1 MTGVPGGDGS
11 LVSRYA
17 AVVCDLDGVVYRGPT
32 AVPGAV
38 DALRGLDV
46 PVLYATNNASR
57 PPEEVAAHLRDLGLP
72 CTPDAVATSSQAGA
86 WLLSERVEPGS
97 PVLAVGGA
105 GVALAL
111 TEAGLRPVAPD
122 DAATGGPLV
131 AVLQGYGP
139 QVSATDLAEAA
150 YAVQGGALW
159 VATNTDTTLPTDRG
173 VAPGNGSLVGAVA
186 NAVGRAP
193 DVVAG
198 KPAPPLYLL
207 CAARLGVEPAA
218 VLAVGD
224 RLDTDI
230 EGAVAAGIDS
240 LLVLTGVDD
249 LRACLDAPAHRR
261 PTWVAP
267 DLSALHASR
276 SASAAGGG
284 ALADLTAAV
293 AAVHAAADTGAGA
306 GKVAHLVEEAENAL
320 ARATPR

>member
-1 MTGVPGGDGS
+1 VTGRSLGS
-11 LVSRYA
+11 GYR

-38 DALRGLDV
+38 EALSALDV

-57 PPEEVAAHLRDLGLP
+57 PPAEVAEHLRRLGLP
-72 CTPDAVATSSQAGA
+72 CAPDAVATSSQAGA
-86 WLLSERVEPGS
+86 WLLRERVEDGS
-97 PVLAVGGA
+97 QVLAVGGE
-105 GVALAL
+105 GVGLAL
-111 TEAGLRPVAPD
+111 EEAGLRPVSPD
-122 DAATGGPLV
+122 DAVNTVRVA

-139 QVSATDLAEAA
+139 GVRATDLAEAA
-150 YAVQGGALW
+150 YAIQAGALW
-159 VATNTDTTLPTDRG
+159 VATNTDSTLPTDRG

-186 NAVGRAP
+186 NAVGRGP

-207 CAARLGVEPAA
+207 CAERLGVEPAA
-218 VLAVGD
+218 ILAVGD

-249 LRACLDAPAHRR
+249 LAACLTAPAGRR

-267 DLSALHASR
+267 DLAALHTDPENS
-276 SASAAGGG
+276 SGGG
-284 ALADLTAAV
+284 CSLADLAAAV
-293 AAVHAAADTGAGA
+293 AAVHTATDAGA
-306 GKVAHLVEEAENAL
+306 APATVASLTDQAQRVL
-320 ARATPR
+320 AGVARR

>member
-1 MTGVPGGDGS
+1 MTSPAAGP

-32 AVPGAV
+32 ALPGAV
-38 DALRGLDV
+38 EALAALEV

-57 PPEEVAAHLRDLGLP
+57 PPVEVADHLRRLGLS
-72 CTPDAVATSSQAGA
+72 CEPDAVATSSQAGA
-86 WLLSERVEPGS
+86 WLLSERVAAGS
-97 PVLAVGGA
+97 PVLAVGGD
-105 GVALAL
+105 GVGLAL
-111 TEAGLRPVAPD
+111 REAGLRPVRPD
-122 DAATGGPLV
+122 EALEAGSLS

-139 QVSATDLAEAA
+139 QVCATDLAEAA
-150 YAVQGGALW
+150 YAIQAGALW

-207 CAARLGVEPAA
+207 CAERLGVDAES

-249 LRACLDAPAHRR
+249 LAACLHAPAHRR
-261 PTWVAP
+261 PTWVTP
-267 DLSALHASR
+267 DLAALHLDPSVA
-276 SASAAGGG
+276 AAGG
-284 ALADLTAAV
+284 ASLVDIAAAV
-293 AAVHAAADTGAGA
+293 AAVHTAADAGA
-306 GKVAHLVEEAENAL
+306 DPSVVADLGEKAHHVL
-320 ARATPR
+320 ARATRR